1 MKTLNGIRAAFLD
14 FYRERG
20 HVILPSASLLPQ
32 NDPTTLF
39 VGSGMQPLVPY
50 LLGKDHPEGKRLAN
64 SQRSFRAEDI
74 EEVGD
79 NRHTTFFEMLGN
91 WSLGDYFKEE
101 QLPWVFEFLVDV
113 VGLDPQKLYVT
124 VFLGDEKNGLAR
136 DTESADIWKKLFAT
150 KGIDAK
156 EVEMGSEADGSRLG
170 MRGGRIF
177 YYDAKK
183 NWWSRAGT
191 PDKMPSGEPG
201 GPDSELFYDF
211 GHSGL
216 AHEERFGAECHPNC
230 DCGRFMEIGNSVF
243 MQFIKE
249 SGGFALLPKR
259 NVDFGGGLERIVA
272 AANDNPDVFATDVF
286 LDAIAL
292 LEKFSGKTYSDD
304 RYIRSFRIVADHI
317 RAAMFMISDGIKP
330 SNTEQGYVLR
340 RLIRRASQHAMKLGL
355 ADNQAEDSMLVRCAI
370 IYIEKYKE
378 AYPELQGDEPF
389 QRIKETIWE
398 EEKKFVI
405 TLAEGMKEFEKQD
418 ARVDLQSGNHFQG
431 IGGQRAFELFSTY
444 GFPIE
449 LTIEIAKE
457 RGKSVDI
464 DEFNRLMNEHRQV
477 SRAGSEQKFKGGLAD
492 TSEAT
497 TRLHTTHHLLLKAL
511 QIVLG
516 EHVKQRGSNI
526 TSERLRIDFSH
537 GEKMTDEQKREVER
551 IVNEQ
556 IQASLPVTR
565 STMALEEAEKLN
577 AQHEFGAKYPDTVS
591 VYSVGPSGA
600 SEENPQLEKAY
611 SIEFC
616 GGPHLTNTSEIAKS
630 GTFKIQKEEAVAAGI
645 RRIKGILQ
653 KEREA

>member
-1 MKTLNGIRAAFLD
+1 MKTLNDVRTAFLD
-14 FYRERG
+14 FYRDRG
-20 HVILPSASLLPQ
+20 HVILPSASLMPQ

-39 VGSGMQPLVPY
+39 TGSGMQPLVPF
-50 LLGKDHPEGKRLAN
+50 LLGKDHPEGRRLAN

-101 QLPWVFEFLVDV
+101 QLPWVFEFLIDI

-124 VFLGDEKNGLAR
+124 AFAGDEKNGLER
-136 DTESADIWKKLFAT
+136 DTDAAEIWKQLFAS

-156 EVEMGSEADGSRLG
+156 DVEMGSEADGSRLG

-177 YYDAKK
+177 YYDATK
-183 NWWSRAGT
+183 NWWSRSGT
-191 PDKMPSGEPG
+191 PEKMPAGEPG

-211 GHSGL
+211 GTP
-216 AHEERFGAECHPNC
+216 HEARFGAECHPNC

-243 MQFIKE
+243 MQFVKE
-249 SGGFALLPKR
+249 SSGFALLPKR

-272 AANDNPDVFATDVF
+272 AANDNPDVFTTDVF
-286 LDAIAL
+286 LDATTL

-304 RYIRSFRIVADHI
+304 RYIRSFRIIADHI
-317 RAAMFMISDGIKP
+317 RAAVFMISDGIKP

-355 ADNQAEDSMLVRCAI
+355 GDNQAEDSMLVRTAI
-370 IYIEKYKE
+370 IYIEKYKA
-378 AYPELQGDEPF
+378 AYPELQGDAPYES
-389 QRIKETIWE
+389 IKETIWE
-398 EEKKFVI
+398 EEKQFAK
-405 TLAEGMKEFEKQD
+405 TLSHGMKEFEKMATANITGEQ
-418 ARVDLQSGNHFQG
+418 
-431 IGGQRAFELFSTY
+431 AFTLFTTY
-444 GFPIE
+444 GFPFEMTQE
-449 LTIEIAKE
+449 LANE
-457 RGKSVDI
+457 RTLSVD
-464 DEFNRLMNEHRQV
+464 EFAFKELMKKHSDV

-537 GEKMTDEQKREVER
+537 GEKMTDEEKWEVER

-565 STMALEEAEKLN
+565 SVMALEDAEKLN
-577 AQHEFGAKYPDTVS
+577 AQHEFGAKYPDIVS
-591 VYSVGPSGA
+591 VYSVGPTGA
-600 SEENPQLEKAY
+600 SEENPQFDKAY

-616 GGPHLTNTSEIAKS
+616 GGPHVTNTSEIAKA
-630 GTFKIQKEEAVAAGI
+630 GIFKIQKEEAVAAGI
-645 RRIKGILQ
+645 RRIKGILL
-653 KEREA
+653 

>member
-1 MKTLNGIRAAFLD
+1 MKTLSEIRAAFLEY
-14 FYRERG
+14 YRERG
-20 HVILPSASLLPQ
+20 HIILPSASLLPQ

-74 EEVGD
+74 DEVGD

-101 QLPWVFEFLVDV
+101 QLPWVFGFLTDA
-113 VGLDPQKLYVT
+113 VGLDPQKIYVT
-124 VFLGDEKNGLAR
+124 VFNGDEKNGLKK
-136 DTESADIWKKLFAT
+136 DTEAAEIWKRLFAE
-150 KGIDAK
+150 KGIEASD
-156 EVEMGSEADGSRLG
+156 VEMGSEADGSRLG

-191 PDKMPSGEPG
+191 PDKMPAGEPG

-211 GHSGL
+211 GTKHDPS
-216 AHEERFGAECHPNC
+216 FGAECHPNC

-243 MQFIKE
+243 MQFLK
-249 SGGFALLPKR
+249 SADGFDLLPKQ

-286 LDAIAL
+286 SDAIAL
-292 LEKFSGKTYSDD
+292 LEKFSGKEYRDD
-304 RYIRSFRIVADHI
+304 RYIRSFRIIADHI
-317 RAAMFMISDGIKP
+317 RAAMFMISDGVRP

-340 RLIRRASQHAMKLGL
+340 RLIRRAAQHAMKLGL
-355 ADNQAEDSMLVRCAI
+355 QDKDEGDSMLVRSAI
-370 IYIEKYKE
+370 IYIEKYQA
-378 AYPELQGDEPF
+378 AYPELQGDAAY
-389 QRIKETIWE
+389 QHIKETIWE
-398 EEKKFVI
+398 EEKQFAK
-405 TLAEGMKEFEKQD
+405 TLTLGMKEFEKMAHENITGEQ
-418 ARVDLQSGNHFQG
+418 
-431 IGGQRAFELFSTY
+431 AFTLFTTY
-444 GFPIE
+444 GFPFEMTEE
-449 LTIEIAKE
+449 LANE
-457 RGKSVDI
+457 RGLSVDGFSFK
-464 DEFNRLMNEHRQV
+464 ELMKKHSEL
-477 SRAGSEQKFKGGLAD
+477 SRSGSEQKFKGGLAD

-526 TSERLRIDFSH
+526 TSERLRIDFTH
-537 GEKMTDEQKREVER
+537 GEKMTDDQKKEVER
-551 IVNEQ
+551 IVNER
-556 IQASLPVTR
+556 IKEHLPMTR
-565 STMALEEAEKLN
+565 STLPKEDAEKLN
-577 AQHEFGAKYPDTVS
+577 AQHEFGAKYPDVVS
-591 VYSVGPSGA
+591 VYSLGPVGA
-600 SEENPQLEKAY
+600 TEEDPQFDKAF

-616 GGPHLTNTSEIAKS
+616 GGPHVSNTEEIEKG

-645 RRIKGILQ
+645 RRIKGVLQ
-653 KEREA
+653 

>member
-1 MKTLNGIRAAFLD
+1 MKTLSEIRAAFLEY
-14 FYRERG
+14 YRERG
-20 HVILPSASLLPQ
+20 HIILPSASLLPQ

-74 EEVGD
+74 DEVGD

-101 QLPWVFEFLVDV
+101 QLPWVFGFLTDA
-113 VGLDPQKLYVT
+113 VGLDPQKIYVT
-124 VFLGDEKNGLAR
+124 VFNGDEKNGLKK
-136 DTESADIWKKLFAT
+136 DTEAAEIWKRLFAE
-150 KGIDAK
+150 KGIEASD
-156 EVEMGSEADGSRLG
+156 VEMGSEADGSRLG

-191 PDKMPSGEPG
+191 PDKMPAGEPG

-211 GHSGL
+211 GTEHDPS
-216 AHEERFGAECHPNC
+216 FGMECHPNC

-243 MQFIKE
+243 MQFLK
-249 SGGFALLPKR
+249 SADGFDLLPKQ

-286 LDAIAL
+286 SDAIAL
-292 LEKFSGKTYSDD
+292 LEKFSGKEYRDD
-304 RYIRSFRIVADHI
+304 RYIRSFRIIADHI
-317 RAAMFMISDGIKP
+317 RAAMFMISDGVRP

-340 RLIRRASQHAMKLGL
+340 RLIRRAAQHAMKLGL
-355 ADNQAEDSMLVRCAI
+355 QDKDEGDSMLVRSAI
-370 IYIEKYKE
+370 IYIEKYQA
-378 AYPELQGDEPF
+378 AYPELQGDAAY
-389 QRIKETIWE
+389 QHIKETIWE
-398 EEKKFVI
+398 EEKQFAK
-405 TLAEGMKEFEKQD
+405 TLTLGMKEFEKMAHENITGEQ
-418 ARVDLQSGNHFQG
+418 
-431 IGGQRAFELFSTY
+431 AFTLFTTY
-444 GFPIE
+444 GFPFEMTEE
-449 LTIEIAKE
+449 LANE
-457 RGKSVDI
+457 RGLSVDGFSFK
-464 DEFNRLMNEHRQV
+464 ELMKKHSEL
-477 SRAGSEQKFKGGLAD
+477 SRSGSEQKFKGGLAD

-526 TSERLRIDFSH
+526 TSERLRIDFTH
-537 GEKMTDEQKREVER
+537 GEKMTDDQKKEVER
-551 IVNEQ
+551 IVNER
-556 IQASLPVTR
+556 IKEHLPMTR
-565 STMALEEAEKLN
+565 STLPKEDAEKLN
-577 AQHEFGAKYPDTVS
+577 AQHEFGAKYPDVVS
-591 VYSVGPSGA
+591 VYSLGPVGA
-600 SEENPQLEKAY
+600 TEEDPQFDKAF

-616 GGPHLTNTSEIAKS
+616 GGPHVSNTEEIEKG

-645 RRIKGILQ
+645 RRIKGVLQ
-653 KEREA
+653 

>member
-1 MKTLNGIRAAFLD
+1 MKTLNEVRAAFLD
-14 FYRERG
+14 FYHDRG
-20 HVILPSASLLPQ
+20 HVILPSASLVPQ

-39 VGSGMQPLVPY
+39 TGSGMQPLVPF
-50 LLGKDHPEGKRLAN
+50 LLGKDHPQGNRLAN

-101 QLPWVFEFLVDV
+101 QLPWVFEFLIDV
-113 VGLDPQKLYVT
+113 VGLNPEKLYVT
-124 VFLGDEKNGLAR
+124 AFAGDEQIGLER
-136 DTESADIWKKLFAT
+136 DTESAEIWKRLFT
-150 KGIDAK
+150 SKGIEAE

-177 YYDAKK
+177 YYDASK
-183 NWWSRAGT
+183 NWWSRSGK
-191 PDKMPSGEPG
+191 PEMMPTGEPG

-211 GHSGL
+211 GTP
-216 AHEERFGAECHPNC
+216 HEVKYGAECHPNC

-249 SGGFALLPKR
+249 AGGFALLPKQ

-272 AANDNPDVFATDVF
+272 AANDNPDVFVTDVF
-286 LDAIAL
+286 LDAITL
-292 LEKFSGKTYSDD
+292 LEKFSGKMYSDE
-304 RYIRSFRIVADHI
+304 RYIRSFRIVADHV
-317 RAAMFMISDGIKP
+317 RAAVFMISDGIKP

-370 IYIEKYKE
+370 IYIEKYKS
-378 AYPELQGDEPF
+378 AYPELQGDEPY

-398 EEKKFVI
+398 EEKQFAK
-405 TLAEGMKEFEKQD
+405 TLSHGMKEFEKMAAANITGEQ
-418 ARVDLQSGNHFQG
+418 
-431 IGGQRAFELFSTY
+431 AFTLLTTY
-444 GFPIE
+444 GFPFEMTQE
-449 LTIEIAKE
+449 LAQE
-457 RGKSVDI
+457 RGLSVD
-464 DEFNRLMNEHRQV
+464 EFSFKALMKKHSDV

-537 GEKMTDEQKREVER
+537 GEKMTENEKREVER

-565 STMALEEAEKLN
+565 SVMALEDAEKLN
-577 AQHEFGAKYPDTVS
+577 AEREFGAKYPDTVS
-591 VYSVGPSGA
+591 VYSVGPAGA
-600 SEENPQLEKAY
+600 SEENPQFDNAY

-616 GGPHLTNTSEIAKS
+616 GGPHVANTSEIAKA

-645 RRIKGILQ
+645 RRIKGILSH
-653 KEREA
+653 